1 MNQLRDLKQHFS
13 GNRLLVNIVLDGY
26 GLGSQDYKDA
36 VYQANTP
43 FMDHL
48 RATFANT
55 MIYTHGLHVG
65 LPGATDLGGS
75 EVGHLTLGAGQIIA
89 QGPTMISN
97 AIADGS
103 IFVQEQYREAIE
115 KGKAGRLHLFGLLS
129 DGNVHSHIDHFIAVI
144 KDAAKNGVSKLYL
157 HVLMDGRDVGIQSA
171 TDYTDPIEELFA
183 KILKANPTFDYSFA
197 SAGGREIISMD
208 RDQNWA
214 KIAEG
219 YKTHVLGNSGR
230 VFGSMKEAIEFFR
243 SENKDLIDQDMPP
256 FNIKNAEG
264 LVPRMEDGDVLLGM
278 NFRAD
283 RASQF
288 AKVMDDQSFTPFAM
302 PDRPQ
307 VHFVGMSVYDE
318 DTNLPKNVIMGSPE
332 VKNPFGKRMLDLGY
346 KQFRLAETQKFAHV
360 TFFFNGGYRN
370 PLDASQELYHLI
382 ESDKIQSFA
391 DAPKMKALEI
401 AAKAEE
407 LILSGDYAYG
417 LINFANAD
425 MVGHTGKMK
434 EAIEA
439 VETVDVALKRV
450 IEAVK
455 KAGGVAVIT
464 ADHGNADEMLIKN
477 KKTGGE
483 EACTKHS
490 INPVPLVVFDPNYKG
505 DYKLQSLG
513 GNNPLTLAQIAATN
527 FILLGLEPPTD
538 LDSPLFEI

>member
-26 GLGSQDYKDA
+26 GIGSKDYKDA
-36 VYQANTP
+36 VFQAKTP

-48 RATFANT
+48 RATYAST
-55 MIYTHGLHVG
+55 MIYTHGFHVG

-97 AIADGS
+97 AMADGS
-103 IFVQEQYREAIE
+103 FFVQEQYREAIE
-115 KGKAGRLHLFGLLS
+115 KGKTNSLHLFGLLS

-144 KDAAKNGVSKLYL
+144 KDAAKNGVPKLYL

-171 TDYTDPIEELFA
+171 GEYTDQIERVFA
-183 KILKANPTFDYSFA
+183 GILKANPTFDYAFA

-214 KIAEG
+214 KIEAG
-219 YKTHVLGNSGR
+219 YRTHVLGKAGQ

-256 FNIKNAEG
+256 FNIKNAAGE
-264 LVPRMEDGDVLLGM
+264 VPRMKDGDVLLGM

-288 AKVMDDQSFTPFAM
+288 AKVIDNQSFTPFAM
-302 PDRPQ
+302 PDRPKL
-307 VHFVGMSVYDE
+307 HFVGMSVYDA

-332 VKNPFGKRMLDLGY
+332 VKNPFGKRMLDLGF

-370 PLDASQELYHLI
+370 PLDASQEHYLLI
-382 ESDKIQSFA
+382 DSDKIQSFA

-407 LILSGDYAYG
+407 LISSGDYAYG

-450 IEAVK
+450 IEAIK

-513 GNNPLTLAQIAATN
+513 ENNPLTLAQIAATN
-527 FILLGLEPPTD
+527 FILLGLDPPTD
-538 LDSPLFEI
+538 LDSPLFEL